1 MKPDQSE
8 RRRQLGGELVIPV
21 MAIAFTIYYFTTIW
35 HSPWTAQVSAFF
47 VGGILLVVCGV
58 FVVRCFIWL
67 SRGEGSLGMSNLF
80 TLDDIRTGRI
90 GLLATTLGYVILID
104 WLGFTLTTFL
114 FMWSS
119 MAILARGKNQPR
131 ISLIAAIVAL
141 VGWAVFVWA
150 FDTRFPR
157 GWFETTMKTVLAN
170 G

>member
-1 MKPDQSE
+1 
-8 RRRQLGGELVIPV
+8 
-21 MAIAFTIYYFTTIW
+21 
-35 HSPWTAQVSAFF
+35 
-47 VGGILLVVCGV
+47 
-58 FVVRCFIWL
+58 
-67 SRGEGSLGMSNLF
+67 MSNLF

-119 MAILARGKNQPR
+119 MAILARGKNLPR